1 MGSPCYLIMV
11 CAVTYHSSVTGRVE
25 NFRLCRFSFLMSST
39 FCFILCFD
47 LQMLYVLYGLIVN
60 DGKNPDFI
68 VHKVLLLSGKVC
80 ISPFGQCF
88 LGQPLTLMTT
98 V

>member
-1 MGSPCYLIMV
+1 MSR
-11 CAVTYHSSVTGRVE
+11 TY
-25 NFRLCRFSFLMSST
+25 
-39 FCFILCFD
+39 CFILCFD
-47 LQMLYVLYGLIVN
+47 LQILYVLYGLIVN

-68 VHKVLLLSGKVC
+68 VHIVIIKWEGVY
-80 ISPFGQCF
+80 SPFGQCF